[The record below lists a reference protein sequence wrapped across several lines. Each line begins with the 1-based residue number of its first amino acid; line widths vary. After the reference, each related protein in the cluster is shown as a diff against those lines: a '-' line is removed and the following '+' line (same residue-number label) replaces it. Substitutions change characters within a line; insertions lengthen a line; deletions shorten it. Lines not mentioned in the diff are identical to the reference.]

1 MYRQSKGVPLE
12 RRCRNNRAFAV
23 DVNVTPTV
31 QAAEQM
37 FSCTLT
43 PEQTFG
49 RDPLAPYVTKT
60 DARQR
65 EFKKYF
71 PSFVVLFNEIANTN
85 YTPLQDAV
93 LYYLRLTN
101 YLAHR

>member
-1 MYRQSKGVPLE
+1 M
-12 RRCRNNRAFAV
+12 
-23 DVNVTPTV
+23 NVIPTV
-31 QAAEQM
+31 QAAVQM
-37 FSCTLT
+37 FSGRLT

-65 EFKKYF
+65 EFKKYY
-71 PSFVVLFNEIANTN
+71 PSFEVLFNEIANTN
-85 YTPLQDAV
+85 FAPFQDAL

-101 YLAHR
+101 YLNQR